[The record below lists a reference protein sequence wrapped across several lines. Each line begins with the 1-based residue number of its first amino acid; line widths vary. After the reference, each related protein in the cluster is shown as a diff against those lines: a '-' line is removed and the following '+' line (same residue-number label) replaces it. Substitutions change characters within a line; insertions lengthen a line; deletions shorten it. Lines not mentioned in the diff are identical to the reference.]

1 VPPFKENIM
10 KTRAEVIQEWLA
22 LEEPKMELG
31 DYLQEN
37 YVQVYDVEGN
47 YLGYDT
53 NTIHHKQ
60 GD

>member
-1 VPPFKENIM
+1 M